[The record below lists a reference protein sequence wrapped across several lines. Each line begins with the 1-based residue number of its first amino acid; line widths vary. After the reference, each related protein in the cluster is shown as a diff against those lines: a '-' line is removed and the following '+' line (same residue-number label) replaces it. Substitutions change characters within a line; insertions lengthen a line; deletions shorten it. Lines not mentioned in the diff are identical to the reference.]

1 MNRSFTAQRRVRS
14 QPSYRSD
21 EREMRQNYDYSGYG
35 ARAPESARET
45 FEAPRGTGE
54 DRRPHGP
61 PRSASPDFDA
71 YERERY
77 IPGGRFEQNP
87 WAVPRGDRPYAHD
100 LRDERSWSPQLR
112 SHAGRGPRGYVRPD
126 PRIHEDVS
134 DRLYLDQ
141 ELDARE
147 IEVLVRDGCVILE
160 GRVDSPRA
168 RRIADDI
175 AHAVPGVWQV
185 YNHLQVS
192 GHRR

>member
-1 MNRSFTAQRRVRS
+1 
-14 QPSYRSD
+14 
-21 EREMRQNYDYSGYG
+21 MRQNYDYSGYAG
-35 ARAPESARET
+35 HAPETAREA
-45 FEAPRGTGE
+45 FEPRRSDHE
-54 DRRPHGP
+54 DREPQARSGP
-61 PRSASPDFDA
+61 VSPDFDD

-77 IPGGRFEQNP
+77 IPAGRFEQNP

-134 DRLYLDQ
+134 DRLYVDHH
-141 ELDARE
+141 LDASE
-147 IEVLVRDGCVILE
+147 IDVVVQDGRVVLE

-175 AHAVPGVWQV
+175 AHAVPGVCEV
-185 YNHLQVS
+185 HNHLQVS
-192 GHRR
+192 GRRR